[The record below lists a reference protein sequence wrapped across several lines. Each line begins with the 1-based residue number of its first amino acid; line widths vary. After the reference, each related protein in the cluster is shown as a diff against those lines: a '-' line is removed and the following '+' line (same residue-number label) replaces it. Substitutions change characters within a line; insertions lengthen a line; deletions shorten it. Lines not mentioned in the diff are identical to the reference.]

1 MIRVAFTAG
10 IACIALAGCASTRP
24 VVPMGA
30 EAYRTFPS
38 STQIPAVSE
47 YRIGAFDV
55 ISISTFQEE
64 GLTLEEVKVDS
75 GGGIIFPLIGPV
87 QAAGRT
93 AEELANDIAA
103 KLGQRYL
110 VDPQVTVAVNSSAQR
125 KVTVEGAVNAAGV
138 FPIEGRTTLLQALA
152 LARGPN
158 EIASLDDVVIF
169 RTIDGQRMAAAF
181 NLVDIRRGIAE
192 DPAIFGNDIVVVG
205 ASNGRQIY
213 RDILS
218 ASPLIAGIFRPIAG
232 SGNNN

>member
-1 MIRVAFTAG
+1 MFRVAFTAG

-93 AEELANDIAA
+93 AVLTSEDAWPQGRYLAIDLQIGSQLLGAEISEAELDRPLRDLGDPSKVEGHQSRFQVVTELARRDNLTVRASD
-103 KLGQRYL
+103 LGET
-110 VDPQVTVAVNSSAQR
+110 PQ
-125 KVTVEGAVNAAGV
+125 
-138 FPIEGRTTLLQALA
+138 
-152 LARGPN
+152 
-158 EIASLDDVVIF
+158 
-169 RTIDGQRMAAAF
+169 
-181 NLVDIRRGIAE
+181 
-192 DPAIFGNDIVVVG
+192 IVVLEPK
-205 ASNGRQIY
+205 R
-213 RDILS
+213 LS
-218 ASPLIAGIFRPIAG
+218 AGQ
-232 SGNNN
+232 